1 MFLSWCIVY
10 ISMAKQALLIG
21 CDYAGTPVSLQG
33 GCSDDIQNVQTLLT
47 NVYGYN
53 SSNIT
58 VLCDNSSDPDKLP
71 TQSNILKSLQTMVQ
85 SSASLK
91 EIWFHYSGHGTQERF
106 TNGIE
111 DVIVP
116 VDVISSDGT
125 INKDKLIN
133 ADTIHSYLEQI
144 NSSCRALFLFDSCHS
159 GTICEL
165 PYTYTCNTTN
175 GLIKSVTSKPNT
187 LPSSNIYMISGCQD
201 NQTSSNVYLSSMKE
215 YTGAFTSVFIVALQ
229 KYNYSID
236 IKNLY
241 STVCRDLK
249 NGGFGQLPMLSSS
262 NSSPR
267 NFIFMPDSSV
277 SRPIPAIIPMPTPLP
292 YLPPIKTSPVIT
304 YSAPPS
310 RPPRP
315 SGPKF
320 HESVNATFKPR
331 KSKKSSKLTALQKKQ
346 VQVQT
351 NHSSIRVNFLS
362 MIVKPRQVR
371 VRGIGKAVGQAA
383 LSRALGGVP
392 IREINMNKRKNTKL
406 ALVFV

>member
-1 MFLSWCIVY
+1 
-10 ISMAKQALLIG
+10 
-21 CDYAGTPVSLQG
+21 
-33 GCSDDIQNVQTLLT
+33 
-47 NVYGYN
+47 
-53 SSNIT
+53 
-58 VLCDNSSDPDKLP
+58 
-71 TQSNILKSLQTMVQ
+71 
-85 SSASLK
+85 
-91 EIWFHYSGHGTQERF
+91 
-106 TNGIE
+106 
-111 DVIVP
+111 
-116 VDVISSDGT
+116 
-125 INKDKLIN
+125 
-133 ADTIHSYLEQI
+133 
-144 NSSCRALFLFDSCHS
+144 
-159 GTICEL
+159 
-165 PYTYTCNTTN
+165 
-175 GLIKSVTSKPNT
+175 
-187 LPSSNIYMISGCQD
+187 MISGCQD